1 MATNAKL
8 APPEAWSGRIYMG
21 QWEAPGGG
29 VHAILDK
36 AAGEE
41 IGRIGFASAA
51 DIAKAAEI
59 AAAAQREWGKLPAP
73 ARGDAL
79 RRFAGA
85 FLDHTDEI
93 AEWLIRE
100 TASSRLKGRWE
111 AQLCSRVVA
120 EGAMLTSQ
128 PAGLILPTAEA
139 GRQSLAMRVPVGVVG
154 VITPWNSPL
163 TLACRAIAPALAMG
177 NAVLLKP
184 DPQTPVSGGVVLAAL
199 AEAAGLPRGLLH
211 VLPGGIETGEALVTE
226 PGVDMVSFTGSTRAG
241 RRVGALAGERGKR
254 VSLELGGNNAYVV
267 LPDADVAAAA
277 SAGAWGSFFH
287 QGQICTTIGRHIV
300 HASIADAYAGEL
312 VARANKLRM
321 GDPFRSDVDLGPLIN
336 ERQALN
342 VERIVKDTVA
352 AGAKVLAGGKRDGLY
367 YAPTVLTGVRPGM
380 AAFDEEIFGPVAAIT
395 TFETDE
401 EAVQLANATNYGLVS
416 SVVSA
421 DLARAGRIA
430 DRLHAGMVHVNDQT
444 VVHEVYGPV
453 GGVGASG
460 NGWNYGTTVNAD
472 QFTEWQWRTV
482 RTAVPKY
489 PF

>member
-1 MATNAKL
+1 MGMNAKL
-8 APPEAWSGRIYMG
+8 APPEVWSGKIYTG
-21 QWEAPGGG
+21 EWQSPNGGT
-29 VHAILDK
+29 HPILDK

-51 DIAKAAEI
+51 DVAH
-59 AAAAQREWGKLPAP
+59 AAQVASDAQKEWAKLPAP
-73 ARGDAL
+73 ARGEAL
-79 RRFAGA
+79 RRFAAA
-85 FLDHTDEI
+85 FTDHVDEI

-100 TASSRLKGRWE
+100 TGSSRLKGRWE
-111 AQLCSRVVA
+111 AQLASKVVM

-128 PAGLILPTAEA
+128 PLGLVLPTWEA
-139 GRQSLAMRVPVGVVG
+139 GRQSFAMRIPVGVVA

-211 VLPGGIETGEALVTE
+211 VLPGGIETGEALVSE
-226 PGVDMVSFTGSTRAG
+226 PRVNMVSFTGSTRAG
-241 RRVGALAGERGKR
+241 KRVGAMAGEHGKR
-254 VSLELGGNNAYVV
+254 VSLELGGNNAYLV
-267 LPDADVAAAA
+267 LQDADVAAAA

-287 QGQICTTIGRHIV
+287 QGQICTTTGRHIV
-300 HASIADAYAGEL
+300 HASIADAYTKEL
-312 VARANKLRM
+312 AARAGKLRI

-336 ERQALN
+336 EKQALN
-342 VERIVKDTVA
+342 VERVVKESVA
-352 AGAKVLAGGKRDGLY
+352 AGAKVLTGGKRDGLY
-367 YAPTVLTGVRPGM
+367 YPPTILTGVRPGM
-380 AAFDEEIFGPVAAIT
+380 PAFDEEIFGPVAPIT

-401 EAVQLANATNYGLVS
+401 EAVALANSTHYGLVS
-416 SVVSA
+416 SVVSP

-430 DRLHAGMVHVNDQT
+430 DQLHAGMVHVNDQT

-482 RTAVPKY
+482 RTALPKY